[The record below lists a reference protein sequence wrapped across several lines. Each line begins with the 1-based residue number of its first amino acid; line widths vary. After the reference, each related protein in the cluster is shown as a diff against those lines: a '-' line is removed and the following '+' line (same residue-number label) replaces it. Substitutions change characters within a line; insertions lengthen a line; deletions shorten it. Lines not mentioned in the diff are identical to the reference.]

1 MLIDAIDA
9 GMHHS
14 VLKPVFTALERA
26 ARASDVQVFA
36 TTHSYECIKAGM
48 RPSWPTGHTI
58 SVFTGSIASRDQ
70 GGDVRPGFARGGTR
84 PVLGGP
90 LMRTTA
96 QNFTRPRILLRGLD
110 EVNFFN
116 ALLAQ
121 LGVNDIDVIDT
132 GGKTNLSVVI
142 AALVRSPHF
151 PNIQSLGI
159 TRDADH
165 DAAGV
170 FQSVCLCLKPTTSPG
185 RRSRASWSRGRLVS
199 VCSILPGNQDPGMLE
214 DLCLSSI
221 RADPAYS
228 CLDNF
233 FQCVGQKAARQPG
246 NMAKGRLMP
255 GWRRKTFQTKGW
267 VRPPRAGTGPGA
279 IIPSMGSSSSS
290 RISRAAFQGF
300 SSRRPALRYPQS
312 RWVPSRSGLDVRAH
326 SK

>member
-1 MLIDAIDA
+1 
-9 GMHHS
+9 
-14 VLKPVFTALERA
+14 
-26 ARASDVQVFA
+26 
-36 TTHSYECIKAGM
+36 
-48 RPSWPTGHTI
+48 
-58 SVFTGSIASRDQ
+58 
-70 GGDVRPGFARGGTR
+70 
-84 PVLGGP
+84 
-90 LMRTTA
+90 MRTTA
-96 QNFTRPRILLRGLD
+96 QNFTRPRILLGEGLD

-165 DAAGV
+165 DAAGA
-170 FQSVCLCLKPTTSPG
+170 FQSVCLALGANNLARPAQPG
-185 RRSRASWSRGRLVS
+185 VVVAGPPRVGVL
-199 VCSILPGNQDPGMLE
+199 ILPGNQDPGMLE

-246 NMAKGRLMP
+246 NMAKARVHAWLATQDVPDKRL
-255 GWRRKTFQTKGW
+255 GE
-267 VRPPRAGTGPGA
+267 
-279 IIPSMGSSSSS
+279 
-290 RISRAAFQGF
+290 AAK
-300 SSRRPALRYPQS
+300 
-312 RWVPSRSGLDVRAH
+312 SGYWPWGDH
-326 SK
+326 SFDGIKQFIQDL